1 MNKNIFTDIKRD
13 VQESIVAE
21 WDIDDIIESAV
32 DILICYL
39 QDNLSEKSLDEVKD
53 VLYDQS
59 SCCNSLKEDLNK

>member
-1 MNKNIFTDIKRD
+1 MNQNIFTDIKRD

-53 VLYDQS
+53 VLYD
-59 SCCNSLKEDLNK
+59 